1 MSRVSCWCCPL
12 QNLDSLRSL
21 RRTHPELWK
30 QLMEMDD
37 KSFNSFRFS
46 KSRNGEVK
54 ETSVHD
60 LEDRF
65 AKEDSDKLR
74 NRKGLLYKMGKR

>member
-1 MSRVSCWCCPL
+1 
-12 QNLDSLRSL
+12 
-21 RRTHPELWK
+21 
-30 QLMEMDD
+30 MEMDD
-37 KSFNSFRFS
+37 KSFNSFRFY

-54 ETSVHD
+54 GTSVHD

>member
-1 MSRVSCWCCPL
+1 
-12 QNLDSLRSL
+12 
-21 RRTHPELWK
+21 
-30 QLMEMDD
+30 MEMDD